1 MGTNSS
7 RRQERERSDEVS
19 GGDRPATVEL
29 SSGMRLV
36 IDHETREITIM
47 APERLVHGEGEEE
60 EEEEE
65 EEEGGSDEEDMVLPT
80 LGLIARLL
88 GGGSHGYVLPHF
100 HDIAIGKTQLSLFV
114 RSNAHNGLSL

>member
-7 RRQERERSDEVS
+7 RRRERERERERDDEAS
-19 GGDRPATVEL
+19 GSDRPAMIEL

-65 EEEGGSDEEDMVLPT
+65 GQSGSDEEDMVLPT

-88 GGGSHGYVLPHF
+88 GGGSRGYALL
-100 HDIAIGKTQLSLFV
+100 T
-114 RSNAHNGLSL
+114 

>member
-1 MGTNSS
+1 MMGTNSS
-7 RRQERERSDEVS
+7 RRRERERERERDDEAS
-19 GGDRPATVEL
+19 GSDRPATIEL

-65 EEEGGSDEEDMVLPT
+65 GQSGSDEEDMVLPT

-88 GGGSHGYVLPHF
+88 GGGSRGYALL
-100 HDIAIGKTQLSLFV
+100 T
-114 RSNAHNGLSL
+114 

>member
-1 MGTNSS
+1 MMGTNSS
-7 RRQERERSDEVS
+7 RRREREREGDDEAS
-19 GGDRPATVEL
+19 GSDRPATIEL

-36 IDHETREITIM
+36 INHETREITIM

-65 EEEGGSDEEDMVLPT
+65 EEGQSDSDEEDMVLPT

-88 GGGSHGYVLPHF
+88 GGGSRGYVLH
-100 HDIAIGKTQLSLFV
+100 H
-114 RSNAHNGLSL
+114 

>member
-1 MGTNSS
+1 MSLALLTRFVYHESGMMGTNSS
-7 RRQERERSDEVS
+7 RRRERERNDEVS

-65 EEEGGSDEEDMVLPT
+65 GGSDEEDMVLPT
-80 LGLIARLL
+80 LGLLARLL
-88 GGGSHGYVLPHF
+88 GGGSRGYVLHRDYP
-100 HDIAIGKTQLSLFV
+100 
-114 RSNAHNGLSL
+114 

>member
-1 MGTNSS
+1 MMGTNSS
-7 RRQERERSDEVS
+7 RRRERERDDEAS
-19 GGDRPATVEL
+19 GSDRPATIEL

-65 EEEGGSDEEDMVLPT
+65 EGQSGSDEEDMVLPT

-88 GGGSHGYVLPHF
+88 GGGSRGYVF
-100 HDIAIGKTQLSLFV
+100 HG
-114 RSNAHNGLSL
+114 

>member
-7 RRQERERSDEVS
+7 RRRERERERERDDEAS
-19 GGDRPATVEL
+19 GSDRPAMIEL

-65 EEEGGSDEEDMVLPT
+65 EEEGQSGSDEEDMVLPT

-88 GGGSHGYVLPHF
+88 GGGSRGYALL
-100 HDIAIGKTQLSLFV
+100 T
-114 RSNAHNGLSL
+114 